1 MAKTVL
7 SATQK
12 ELNEALQVCDD
23 TWSYLTHVLQICQT
37 MYDYN
42 INFIIISNYNTIII
56 IVQL

>member
-12 ELNEALQVCDD
+12 ELSEALQVCDD
-23 TWSYLTHVLQICQT
+23 TWSYLTHAVQICLT

-42 INFIIISNYNTIII
+42 INFIIYNDYNSTTII
-56 IVQL
+56 